1 MDCSLRTGNFFYCI
15 SPILSQ
21 VSGTCKALKYVI
33 VNERGKKKK
42 TAETTLSEFTKASS
56 IGMKLKRSIKPFF
69 YRLKVGSED
78 PSVLCSPFLL
88 RNVAK
93 SQNIEFSFRQNFEL
107 GRNDITVL
115 DESREGLVNAAF
127 AGQSLSI

>member
-1 MDCSLRTGNFFYCI
+1 MSEE
-15 SPILSQ
+15 
-21 VSGTCKALKYVI
+21 K
-33 VNERGKKKK
+33 KKKK
-42 TAETTLSEFTKASS
+42 TKTTLSEFPKASS
-56 IGMKLKRSIKPFF
+56 IEMKLKRSIKQFF
-69 YRLKVGSED
+69 YRLQVGSED

-93 SQNIEFSFRQNFEL
+93 SQNKEFSFRQNFKL

-127 AGQSLSI
+127 AGQSLGI

>member
-33 VNERGKKKK
+33 VNERGKKKTPK
-42 TAETTLSEFTKASS
+42 TTLSEFPKASN
-56 IGMKLKRSIKPFF
+56 IEMKLKRSIKPFF

-78 PSVLCSPFLL
+78 PSVLCSLFLL

-93 SQNIEFSFRQNFEL
+93 SQNTEFSFRQNFEL

>member
-1 MDCSLRTGNFFYCI
+1 MNCSLRTGIFYYCI
-15 SPILSQ
+15 SSILSQ

-33 VNERGKKKK
+33 VNERGKKKTTK
-42 TAETTLSEFTKASS
+42 TTLSEFPKASS
-56 IGMKLKRSIKPFF
+56 IEMKLKRSIKQFF
-69 YRLKVGSED
+69 YRLQVGSED

-93 SQNIEFSFRQNFEL
+93 SQNNEFSFRQNFKL

-127 AGQSLSI
+127 AGQSLGI